1 MWTKEIKAGWMRWV
15 QVEEGPQNR
24 ANKKVGV
31 NIAELSLLVLHFGD
45 QEKTTGSERFGTSIT

>member
-1 MWTKEIKAGWMRWV
+1 MRWV

-31 NIAELSLLVLHFGD
+31 NIAELSLFVLHFGD